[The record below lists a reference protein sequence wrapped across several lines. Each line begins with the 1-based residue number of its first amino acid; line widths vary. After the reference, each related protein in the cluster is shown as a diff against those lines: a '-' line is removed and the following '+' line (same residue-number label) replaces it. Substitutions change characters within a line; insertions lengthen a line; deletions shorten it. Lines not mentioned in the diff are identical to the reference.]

1 MLKQRVGKEKGGLKK
16 AIADDLKSTL
26 ENLTVDI
33 SKVTYVPKAAI
44 NAAAALPAINNKL
57 VEGNA
62 SFDMTIEVAGQKI
75 PMQMTRTISKDG
87 DLWMVKDESKSPMG
101 DMIDVMKYR
110 SDWINTA
117 TKTADKIVQVIPAMQ
132 NAVMTMVRK

>member
-16 AIADDLKSTL
+16 AIAYDLKSTL

-62 SFDMTIEVAGQKI
+62 SFDMTIVAGQKI
-75 PMQMTRTISKDG
+75 PMQITPTISKDG